1 MTQGCITISCLLT
14 LVVLVLIF
22 FISLIF
28 FYQVASEL
36 KILQNEIKIL
46 IDIQEKD
53 KSNFK

>member
-1 MTQGCITISCLLT
+1 MMSGCITISCLLT

-28 FYQVASEL
+28 FYQVVSEL
-36 KILQNEIKIL
+36 KILQNKIKIL

-53 KSNFK
+53 KTNFK

>member
-1 MTQGCITISCLLT
+1 MTHGCITISCLLT

-22 FISLIF
+22 FISLMF